1 MKIGEIIF
9 MWLKK
14 GFIRI
19 NRIKEELIENQ
30 WGVKIEKREL
40 YFVRDR
46 IAKVRKRK

>member
-1 MKIGEIIF
+1 

-30 WGVKIEKREL
+30 WGVKIEKGSYTLLGIEQQSQ
-40 YFVRDR
+40 
-46 IAKVRKRK
+46 

>member
-19 NRIKEELIENQ
+19 NRIKEELIEN
-30 WGVKIEKREL
+30 
-40 YFVRDR
+40 
-46 IAKVRKRK
+46 

>member
-19 NRIKEELIENQ
+19 NGIKEELIEN
-30 WGVKIEKREL
+30 
-40 YFVRDR
+40 
-46 IAKVRKRK
+46 